1 MITIVDYGNPNTD
14 EVAEFLKQI
23 TSDYNISNSE
33 VDICLADKII
43 FPGTGDSKT
52 AIRQLH
58 LLNLFTV
65 LRIVDK
71 PMLGIGLGMQL
82 MADYSI
88 DGNLSCLG
96 IFPGSTI
103 KFGKNGA
110 ESVNEGMQPVH
121 VKTDSV
127 LFKEINNDEKFYFK
141 HSYYIPPNELTTST
155 SLHDENFTSSMEDKN
170 HYGVQFHPE
179 KSGEVGLVLL
189 KNFINL

>member
-1 MITIVDYGNPNTD
+1 MITIVDYGNPNCG

-23 TSDYNISNSE
+23 TSDFNISNSE

-43 FPGTGDSKT
+43 FPGTGNAKT
-52 AIRQLH
+52 ALRQLH

-65 LRIVDK
+65 MRIVDK
-71 PMLGIGLGMQL
+71 PMLGIGFGMQL

-121 VKTDSV
+121 FKKDSV

-155 SLHDENFTSSMEDKN
+155 SKQSTDFTSSMEDKN
-170 HYGVQFHPE
+170 CFGVQFHPE
-179 KSGEVGLVLL
+179 KSGEAGLILL